1 MASENGRSKTE
12 WRPLDAVN
20 CTLWIVN
27 KYLGIFNK
35 KRQNIM
41 SVSIWILFAIF
52 QVYVQINSGIASIW
66 TTIISIGLVILISL
80 FGYTNKGKKSILEV
94 CFLYVVWVLI
104 EIMISFCVN
113 LLPLDENHSVM
124 AGNIISKIIMII
136 GVYVFSI
143 MWEKTD
149 NNFIP
154 ARYYVGL
161 LFVPIGSIYIAVN
174 EFYSIN
180 NMKEV
185 LPSMVTFSIL
195 LLFNI
200 IILEIYSK
208 ISENFIM
215 EKEKAIYTQQI
226 NIMAINTEEQ
236 KKVMENFHREKH
248 DWINEL
254 IALKNE
260 IEYENKDVVLQN
272 IDRIIQNC
280 QFGEAISDTGNK
292 CIDALIN
299 VKYTTAK
306 EKGIDFILKIFIPEE
321 LPINQC
327 DMGIVLGNILDNAI
341 EATEKCNSSAKKIEI
356 IMGIKKEAL
365 VLVVKNPLAGSLK
378 RNKDGKLLS
387 TKEDSKRHGYGIN
400 SVIKVARKYNGDV
413 IIEEEGGEFVITF
426 VITVTM
432 NLENF

>member
-1 MASENGRSKTE
+1 MYNVGN
-12 WRPLDAVN
+12 LIFDATMVVA
-20 CTLWIVN
+20 TLWIVN

-94 CFLYVVWVLI
+94 CFLYVVCVLI

-413 IIEEEGGEFVITF
+413 IIEEEGGEFVIT
-426 VITVTM
+426 VTM

>member
-1 MASENGRSKTE
+1 MYNVGN
-12 WRPLDAVN
+12 LIFDATMVVA
-20 CTLWIVN
+20 TLWIVN

-80 FGYTNKGKKSILEV
+80 FGYTNKWKKSILEV

>member
-1 MASENGRSKTE
+1 MYNVGN
-12 WRPLDAVN
+12 LIFDATMVVA
-20 CTLWIVN
+20 TLWIVN

-195 LLFNI
+195 LLFSI

-413 IIEEEGGEFVITF
+413 IIEEEGGEFVIT
-426 VITVTM
+426 VTM

>member
-1 MASENGRSKTE
+1 MYNVGN
-12 WRPLDAVN
+12 LIFDATMVVA
-20 CTLWIVN
+20 TLWIVN

-413 IIEEEGGEFVITF
+413 IIEEEGGEFVIT
-426 VITVTM
+426 VIM

>member
-1 MASENGRSKTE
+1 MYNVGN
-12 WRPLDAVN
+12 LIFDATMVVA
-20 CTLWIVN
+20 TLWIVN

-327 DMGIVLGNILDNAI
+327 DMGIVLGNNLDNAI

-413 IIEEEGGEFVITF
+413 IIEEEGGEFVIT
-426 VITVTM
+426 VTM

>member
-1 MASENGRSKTE
+1 MYNVGN
-12 WRPLDAVN
+12 LIFDATMVVA
-20 CTLWIVN
+20 TLWIVN

-226 NIMAINTEEQ
+226 NIMAINIEEQ

-413 IIEEEGGEFVITF
+413 IIEEEGGEFVIT
-426 VITVTM
+426 VTM

>member
-1 MASENGRSKTE
+1 MYNVGN
-12 WRPLDAVN
+12 LIFDATMVVA
-20 CTLWIVN
+20 TLWIVN

-387 TKEDSKRHGYGIN
+387 TKEDSKRHGYSRCAFIYHQP
-400 SVIKVARKYNGDV
+400 KQP
-413 IIEEEGGEFVITF
+413 EGLKKFRRF
-426 VITVTM
+426 
-432 NLENF
+432 

>member
-1 MASENGRSKTE
+1 
-12 WRPLDAVN
+12 
-20 CTLWIVN
+20 
-27 KYLGIFNK
+27 
-35 KRQNIM
+35 M

-413 IIEEEGGEFVITF
+413 IIEEEGGEFVIT
-426 VITVTM
+426 VTM

>member
-1 MASENGRSKTE
+1 MYNVGN
-12 WRPLDAVN
+12 LIFDATMVVA
-20 CTLWIVN
+20 TLWIVN

-327 DMGIVLGNILDNAI
+327 DMGIVIGNILDNAI

-413 IIEEEGGEFVITF
+413 IIEEEGGEFVIT
-426 VITVTM
+426 VTM

>member
-1 MASENGRSKTE
+1 MYNVGN
-12 WRPLDAVN
+12 LIFDATMVVA
-20 CTLWIVN
+20 TLWIVN

-292 CIDALIN
+292 CIDPLIN

-413 IIEEEGGEFVITF
+413 IIEEEGGEFVIT
-426 VITVTM
+426 VTM

>member
-1 MASENGRSKTE
+1 MYNVGN
-12 WRPLDAVN
+12 LIFDATMVVA
-20 CTLWIVN
+20 TLWIVN

-52 QVYVQINSGIASIW
+52 QVYVQINSCIASIW

-413 IIEEEGGEFVITF
+413 IIEEEGGEFVIT
-426 VITVTM
+426 VTM

>member
-1 MASENGRSKTE
+1 MYNVGN
-12 WRPLDAVN
+12 LIFDATMVVA
-20 CTLWIVN
+20 TLWIVN

-356 IMGIKKEAL
+356 IMGIK
-365 VLVVKNPLAGSLK
+365 
-378 RNKDGKLLS
+378 RKLWYWL
-387 TKEDSKRHGYGIN
+387 
-400 SVIKVARKYNGDV
+400 
-413 IIEEEGGEFVITF
+413 
-426 VITVTM
+426 
-432 NLENF
+432 

>member
-1 MASENGRSKTE
+1 MYNVGN
-12 WRPLDAVN
+12 LIFDATMVVA
-20 CTLWIVN
+20 TLWIVN

-185 LPSMVTFSIL
+185 PPSMVTFSIL

-260 IEYENKDVVLQN
+260 IEDENKDVVLQN

-413 IIEEEGGEFVITF
+413 IIEEEGGEFVIT
-426 VITVTM
+426 VTM

>member
-1 MASENGRSKTE
+1 MYNVGN
-12 WRPLDAVN
+12 LIFDATMVVA
-20 CTLWIVN
+20 TLWIVN

-413 IIEEEGGEFVITF
+413 IIEEEGGEFVITPQ
-426 VITVTM
+426 
-432 NLENF
+432 

>member
-1 MASENGRSKTE
+1 MYNVGN
-12 WRPLDAVN
+12 LIFDATMVVA
-20 CTLWIVN
+20 TLWIVN

-299 VKYTTAK
+299 VKYMTAK

-413 IIEEEGGEFVITF
+413 IIEEEGGEFVIT
-426 VITVTM
+426 VTM

>member
-1 MASENGRSKTE
+1 MYNVGN
-12 WRPLDAVN
+12 LIFDATMVVA
-20 CTLWIVN
+20 TLWIVN

-260 IEYENKDVVLQN
+260 IEYENKEVVLQN

-413 IIEEEGGEFVITF
+413 IIEEEGGEFVIT
-426 VITVTM
+426 VTM